1 MVVSLSAVLLLG
13 AVVFLLWRYAG
24 LRPWHGIICALLG
37 FYLASSSA
45 APYIRDSSR
54 AVVHWLSGLHP

>member
-13 AVVFLLWRYAG
+13 ALVFLLWRYAG
-24 LRPWHGIICALLG
+24 LRPWHGVACALFG
-37 FYLASSSA
+37 FYLASTSL
-45 APYIRDSSR
+45 APPIRDGGR

>member
-13 AVVFLLWRYAG
+13 VVVVMLCRYAG

-37 FYLASSSA
+37 FYLASSTVGPQISDA
-45 APYIRDSSR
+45 GR
-54 AVVHWLSGLHP
+54 AVVHWLSGIHL